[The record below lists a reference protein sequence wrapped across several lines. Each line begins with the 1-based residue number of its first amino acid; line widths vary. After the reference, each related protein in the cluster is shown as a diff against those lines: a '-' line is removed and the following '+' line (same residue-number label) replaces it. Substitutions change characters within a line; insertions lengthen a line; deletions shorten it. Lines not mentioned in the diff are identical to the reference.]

1 MKKKLLCKVYTSLLS
16 PKSFFMLD
24 SAVRHLSYLDV
35 LYEKSDTE
43 GKRQIISSIY
53 PENLI
58 FDGEAYR
65 TKRLNE
71 AVRLIYSLHPD
82 FSETKNREDVSKKR
96 LSGGVVPAR
105 IELASKV

>member
-1 MKKKLLCKVYTSLLS
+1 MKKKLLCKVYMSLLL

-53 PENLI
+53 PEKLI
-58 FDGEAYR
+58 FDEEQYR
-65 TKRLNE
+65 IKKLNE
-71 AVRLIYSLHPD
+71 TIRLICNIGAN
-82 FSETKNREDVSKKR
+82 FSETKTRKTFQKNAFPV
-96 LSGGVVPAR
+96 G
-105 IELASKV
+105 